1 MTNHADELLRFI
13 DASPTPYHAV
23 ASVARRLRAAGFV
36 EISETEIWTIE
47 PGARCFLI
55 RDHGSL
61 VAFEAGSQ
69 SPARA
74 GFRVIGAH
82 TDSPNFRVKP
92 VPGFTTQ
99 GVTQIGVAPY
109 GGVLLHSWLD
119 RDLSLAGRVTYRDG
133 ARLATHLVDCKRP
146 LLRIPNLAIH
156 LNREISEAGLKLN
169 PQQHLVPVSG
179 LEGGAELAQIL
190 IETLRS
196 ADALTLTREAILGF
210 DLMLYDCQPST
221 RIGVQNEFLSASRLD
236 NLDSSYTSIAAL
248 LASAPQS
255 SAATRVVVLY
265 DHEEVGSRSIS
276 GAGGTLLVDTLQ
288 RITQCL
294 DEDRQA
300 FARAIANSLLVSAD
314 MAHAVHPNYADRHDA
329 NHGPRIGKGPVI
341 KVHAELSYATQ
352 SPTAALF
359 AALCA
364 EVSVKPQYF
373 AIRNDL
379 RCGSTI
385 GPIAAARTGI
395 ATVDVGNPMW
405 AMHSCREIAGAADVE
420 PMVRVLTAFLQSA

>member
-1 MTNHADELLRFI
+1 MTDHADELLRFI

-23 ASVARRLRAAGFV
+23 ASTARRLREAGFV
-36 EISETEIWTIE
+36 EISETDLWSLAS
-47 PGARCFLI
+47 GARCFLI

-61 VAFEAGSQ
+61 VAFEVGTQ
-69 SPARA
+69 SPAQA

-92 VPGFTTQ
+92 LPDSTVQ

-109 GGVLLHSWLD
+109 GGVLLHAWLD
-119 RDLSLAGRVTYRDG
+119 RDLSLAGRISYRDG
-133 ARLATHLVDCKRP
+133 ARLVTRLVDCKRP

-156 LNREISEAGLKLN
+156 LNREAQDAGLKLN
-169 PQQHLVPVSG
+169 PQQNMLPVSG
-179 LEGGAELAQIL
+179 LEGGADLTQLLSEVLAKT
-190 IETLRS
+190 ETQAIAR
-196 ADALTLTREAILGF
+196 DAILGF
-210 DLMLYDCQPST
+210 DLMLYDVQPAART
-221 RIGVQNEFLSASRLD
+221 GAQNEFLSAARLD
-236 NLDSSYTSIAAL
+236 NLNSCYTSVQAL
-248 LASAPQS
+248 LAAAPRTS
-255 SAATRVVVLY
+255 RATRVVVLY

-276 GAGGTLLVDTLQ
+276 GAGGTLLTDTLQ

-294 DEDRQA
+294 DDDRQA
-300 FARAIANSLLVSAD
+300 LARAIAHSVLVSSD
-314 MAHAVHPNYADRHDA
+314 MAHAVHPNYADRHDP
-329 NHGPRIGKGPVI
+329 NHGPRIGKGPVL
-341 KVHAELSYATQ
+341 KVHAELAYATQ

-364 EVSVKPQYF
+364 EVSVKPQHF
-373 AIRNDL
+373 VIRNDL